1 MNDFINTLGTH
12 HVETVYFLLFLLFV
26 FVCLF
31 FLASVKNDTD
41 AHTPR
46 HRKAKE
52 ARFEEEVR
60 KLDRHH
66 GEIEHRRSV
75 IHSLKEEK
83 RRGR

>member
-1 MNDFINTLGTH
+1 MINQFVQSVSTH

-46 HRKAKE
+46 HRKAQQT
-52 ARFEEEVR
+52 RFDAEVR
-60 KLDRHH
+60 PSLTEVPM
-66 GEIEHRRSV
+66 GERI
-75 IHSLKEEK
+75 IHSIDKGDH
-83 RRGR
+83 RGT